1 MFILAASRR
10 YVFALTLLVSLIL
23 LTPAGV
29 HADSEAEA
37 RAILDWP
44 EVGLARAEG
53 ATRNVYVYFPY
64 KPSDLPEWLEVAM
77 VDFEA
82 PGRIFRAR
90 HCCLME
96 APDQNISFHSKE
108 GSIYDSWRLQLIW
121 PGAPPEDIG
130 WLGFTLPGRRPIRLR
145 NGWVGIDLDRDGD
158 LEIFFI
164 CQAFEGMD
172 AFLGDPRHERDQQL
186 WYADY
191 YQNVEF
197 EGSGCEEWGSW

>member
-1 MFILAASRR
+1 MRLNFG
-10 YVFALTLLVSLIL
+10 LLVSLTL
-23 LTPAGV
+23 LASAPAY
-29 HADSEAEA
+29 ADTEAEA

-44 EVGLARAEG
+44 EVGLARAES
-53 ATRNVYVYFPY
+53 RDKNVYVYFPY
-64 KPSDLPEWLEVAM
+64 EPRDLPEWLEVAM

-82 PGRIFRAR
+82 PGRVFRAR

-96 APDQNISFHSKE
+96 APDHRISFSSKK
-108 GSIYDSWRLQLIW
+108 GSVYDSWRLQLIW
-121 PGAPPEDIG
+121 PGPPPENIG

-172 AFLGDPRHERDQQL
+172 AFLGDPRRERDQQL
-186 WYADY
+186 WHADY

-197 EGSGCEEWGSW
+197 VSSGCEEWRSW